1 MILDDLNGKRVLVTG
16 SSAGIG
22 AAIAR
27 SFHEHGADVAIH
39 YFRGETAARA
49 LAREMGNGRGKVALV
64 SGDVRKL
71 EDAASL
77 VEQTV
82 RVLGGIDV
90 LVNNAGGMVKQVKLT
105 DYADEVFGEV
115 VDLNMRSI
123 LAVTRAAIAPLK
135 ASQGGSIINIGS
147 IAGRNGGAP
156 GSALYAATKA
166 AVHSLTRGMAL
177 EFAADGVRVNAVAPG
192 LMLTRFHENT
202 SKDRLESVR
211 LTIPLRR
218 LGTAE
223 DCAGACLFLA
233 SSAMSGYVTGQ
244 IIDVNGGRLMP

>member
-1 MILDDLNGKRVLVTG
+1 MILDDLKGKRVLVTG
-16 SSAGIG
+16 GSAGIG

-39 YFRGETAARA
+39 YFSGETAARA
-49 LAREMGNGRGKVALV
+49 LAKEMGNARGKVALV

-71 EDAASL
+71 DDAASI

-82 RVLGGIDV
+82 RALGGIDV
-90 LVNNAGGMVKQVKLT
+90 LVNNAGGLVKQVKLT
-105 DYADEVFGEV
+105 DYADEVFDEV
-115 VDLNMRSI
+115 VNLNLRSI
-123 LAVTRAAIAPLK
+123 LAVTRAALPSLK
-135 ASQGGSIINIGS
+135 ASKGGSIINIGS

-156 GSALYAATKA
+156 GSALYAATKS
-166 AVHSLTRGMAL
+166 AVHSLTRGMAT
-177 EFAADGVRVNAVAPG
+177 EFAADGVRANAIAPG

-202 SKDRLESVR
+202 PKERLESVR
-211 LTIPLRR
+211 QTIPLRR

-244 IIDVNGGRLMP
+244 VIDVNGGRLMP

>member
-1 MILDDLNGKRVLVTG
+1 VILDDLKGKRVLVTG
-16 SSAGIG
+16 GSAGIG

-39 YFRGETAARA
+39 YFSGEAAARA
-49 LAREMGNGRGKVALV
+49 LAKELGNSRGKVALV
-64 SGDVRKL
+64 SGDVRKV
-71 EDAASL
+71 EDAASI

-82 RVLGGIDV
+82 RTLGGIDV
-90 LVNNAGGMVKQVKLT
+90 LVNNAGGMVKQVKLSEYS
-105 DYADEVFGEV
+105 DAIFDEVA
-115 VDLNMRSI
+115 DLNVRSI
-123 LAVTRAAIAPLK
+123 LAVTRAALPLLK
-135 ASQGGSIINIGS
+135 SGQGGSIINIGS

-156 GSALYAATKA
+156 GSALYAAAKA

-177 EFAADGVRVNAVAPG
+177 EFAADGVRVNAIAPG
-192 LMLTRFHENT
+192 LMLTRFHDNT
-202 SKDRLESVR
+202 PKERLESVR
-211 LTIPLRR
+211 LTVPLRR

-233 SSAMSGYVTGQ
+233 SPAMSGYVTGQ